1 VKIIFCKNSDFS
13 QQSPIFAQNIEQKP
27 STFMLNAGEYQ
38 SLRIGRIADPGIYLT
53 DEEGGEVLLPNR
65 YVSLSDHVGDMV
77 EVFVYH
83 DSENRLIA
91 TREKPFATVGEAAV
105 LEAVDRN
112 AHGVFLNWGI
122 TAKDLFMPNRNV
134 PFEVQMGGRYLVYL
148 YRDNLTGR
156 VVATTKLTKYIS
168 NAEIS
173 VRAREQVD
181 ILVARKMDMGY
192 RVVINNRH
200 WGMIYNDQIFSPV
213 KVGDKLTGYIHRI
226 SAEGRIDVMLQ
237 QEGRELRDSATTKLL
252 DLLAKS
258 KGTLQVGDKSSP
270 EEIAAVTG
278 LSKKS
283 FKKAVGALYKE
294 RKIALTDTTITL
306 TK

>member
-1 VKIIFCKNSDFS
+1 
-13 QQSPIFAQNIEQKP
+13 
-27 STFMLNAGEYQ
+27 MLNAGEYQ
-38 SLRIGRIADPGIYLT
+38 TLRIGRIADPGIYLS
-53 DEEGGEVLLPNR
+53 DEEGNEVLLPNR
-65 YVSLSDHVGDMV
+65 YVSLSDKVGGVV

-91 TREKPFATVGEAAV
+91 TREKPLATVGEVAV

-112 AHGVFLNWGI
+112 AHGVFLAWGI

-134 PFEVQMGGRYLVYL
+134 PFEVQMGGRYPVYL
-148 YRDNLTGR
+148 YRDSLTGR
-156 VVATTKLTKYIS
+156 VVATTKLNKYIS

-173 VRAREQVD
+173 VRPREQVD
-181 ILVARKMDMGY
+181 IIIVRRMEMGY

-213 KVGDKLTGYIHRI
+213 KVGDRLTAYVHRI
-226 SAEGRIDVMLQ
+226 SEEGRIDVMLQ
-237 QEGRELRDSATTKLL
+237 QAGRELREDSSVKLL
-252 DLLAKS
+252 ALLEKNGGALS
-258 KGTLQVGDKSSP
+258 VGDSSSP

-283 FKKAVGALYKE
+283 FKRAVGQLYKE
-294 RKIALTDTTITL
+294 RRITL
-306 TK
+306 TEGGIKLAK

>member
-1 VKIIFCKNSDFS
+1 
-13 QQSPIFAQNIEQKP
+13 
-27 STFMLNAGEYQ
+27 MLNAGEYQ
-38 SLRIGRIADPGIYLT
+38 SLRIARIADPGMYLS

-65 YVSLSDHVGDMV
+65 YVSLADHVGDLV

-112 AHGVFLNWGI
+112 AHGVFLAWGI

-148 YRDNLTGR
+148 YRDSLTGR
-156 VVATTKLTKYIS
+156 VVATTKLNKYVS
-168 NAEIS
+168 NAEIT
-173 VRAREQVD
+173 VRPKEQVD
-181 ILVARKMDMGY
+181 ILVARRMEMGY

-200 WGMIYNDQIFSPV
+200 WGMIYNDQIFTSV
-213 KVGDKLTGYIHRI
+213 RVGDKLTGYVHRI
-226 SAEGRIDVMLQ
+226 SDEGRIDIMLQ
-237 QEGRELRDSATTKLL
+237 QEGREQREGAATKLL
-252 DLLAKS
+252 ELLVAAGGELKI
-258 KGTLQVGDKSSP
+258 GDKSSP

-278 LSKKS
+278 LSKKN
-283 FKKAVGALYKE
+283 FKKAVGTLYRE
-294 RKIALTDTTITL
+294 RRIVPTDTTITL
-306 TK
+306 VKK

>member
-1 VKIIFCKNSDFS
+1 
-13 QQSPIFAQNIEQKP
+13 
-27 STFMLNAGEYQ
+27 MLNAGEYQ
-38 SLRIGRIADPGIYLT
+38 TLRIGRIADPGIYLS
-53 DEEGGEVLLPNR
+53 DEEGNEVLLPNR
-65 YVSLSDHVGDMV
+65 YVSLSDKVGGVV

-91 TREKPFATVGEAAV
+91 TREKPLATVGEVAV

-112 AHGVFLNWGI
+112 AHGVFLAWGI

-134 PFEVQMGGRYLVYL
+134 PFEVQMGGRYPVYL
-148 YRDNLTGR
+148 YRDSLTGR
-156 VVATTKLTKYIS
+156 VVATTKLNKYIS

-173 VRAREQVD
+173 VRPREQVD
-181 ILVARKMDMGY
+181 IIIVRRMEMGY

-213 KVGDKLTGYIHRI
+213 KVGDRLTAYVHRI
-226 SAEGRIDVMLQ
+226 SEEGRIDVMLQ
-237 QEGRELRDSATTKLL
+237 QAGRELREDSAVKLL
-252 DLLAKS
+252 ALLEKNGGALS
-258 KGTLQVGDKSSP
+258 VGDSSSP

-283 FKKAVGALYKE
+283 FKRAVGQLYKE
-294 RKIALTDTTITL
+294 RRIILTEGGIKL
-306 TK
+306 AK

>member
-1 VKIIFCKNSDFS
+1 
-13 QQSPIFAQNIEQKP
+13 
-27 STFMLNAGEYQ
+27 MLNAGEYQ
-38 SLRIGRIADPGIYLT
+38 TLRIGRIADPGIYLS
-53 DEEGGEVLLPNR
+53 DEEGNEVLLPNR
-65 YVSLSDHVGDMV
+65 YVSLSDKVGGVV

-91 TREKPFATVGEAAV
+91 TREKPLATVGEVAV

-112 AHGVFLNWGI
+112 AHGVFLAWGI

-134 PFEVQMGGRYLVYL
+134 PFEVQMGGRYPVYL
-148 YRDNLTGR
+148 YRDSLTGR
-156 VVATTKLTKYIS
+156 VVATTKLNKYIS

-173 VRAREQVD
+173 VRPREQVD
-181 ILVARKMDMGY
+181 IIIVRRMEMGY

-213 KVGDKLTGYIHRI
+213 KVGDRLTAYVHRI
-226 SAEGRIDVMLQ
+226 SEEGRIDVMLQ
-237 QEGRELRDSATTKLL
+237 QAGRELREDSSIKLL
-252 DLLAKS
+252 ALLEKNGGALS
-258 KGTLQVGDKSSP
+258 VCDSSSP

-283 FKKAVGALYKE
+283 FKRAVGQLYKE
-294 RKIALTDTTITL
+294 RRITL
-306 TK
+306 TEGGIKLAK

>member
-1 VKIIFCKNSDFS
+1 
-13 QQSPIFAQNIEQKP
+13 
-27 STFMLNAGEYQ
+27 MLNAGEYQ
-38 SLRIGRIADPGIYLT
+38 TLRIGRIADPGIYLS
-53 DEEGGEVLLPNR
+53 DEEGNEVLLPNR
-65 YVSLSDHVGDMV
+65 YVSLSDKVGGVV

-91 TREKPFATVGEAAV
+91 TREKPLATVGEVAV

-112 AHGVFLNWGI
+112 AHGVFLAWGI

-134 PFEVQMGGRYLVYL
+134 PFEVQMGGRYPVYL
-148 YRDNLTGR
+148 YRDSLTGR
-156 VVATTKLTKYIS
+156 VVATTKLNKYIS

-173 VRAREQVD
+173 VRPREQVD
-181 ILVARKMDMGY
+181 ITIVRRMEMGY

-213 KVGDKLTGYIHRI
+213 KVGDRLTAYVHRI
-226 SAEGRIDVMLQ
+226 SEEGRIDVMLQ
-237 QEGRELRDSATTKLL
+237 QAGRELREDSTAKLL
-252 DLLAKS
+252 ALLEKS
-258 KGTLQVGDKSSP
+258 GGALSVGDSSSP

-283 FKKAVGALYKE
+283 FKRAVGQLYKE
-294 RKIALTDTTITL
+294 RRIILSEGGIKLA
-306 TK
+306 K

>member
-1 VKIIFCKNSDFS
+1 
-13 QQSPIFAQNIEQKP
+13 
-27 STFMLNAGEYQ
+27 MLNAGEYQ

-65 YVSLSDHVGDMV
+65 YVSLSDHIGDMV

-91 TREKPFATVGEAAV
+91 TREKPLATVGEAAV

-122 TAKDLFMPNRNV
+122 TAKDLFMTNRNL
-134 PFEVQMGGRYLVYL
+134 PFEVQMGGHYLVYL

-226 SAEGRIDVMLQ
+226 STEGRIDVMLQ

-258 KGTLQVGDKSSP
+258 KGVLQVGDKSSP
-270 EEIAAVTG
+270 EEIATVTG

-294 RKIALTDTTITL
+294 RRISLTDTTITL